1 MLLEHLKEL
10 IDYGFVEKRIFTGY
24 PLHVEYFLTP
34 VMGQE
39 ILEALKIMQRI
50 GIDYLGLQRILPDW
64 SLRIMKVRLP
74 VILFRE

>member
-50 GIDYLGLQRILPDW
+50 GIDYLGL
-64 SLRIMKVRLP
+64 
-74 VILFRE
+74 